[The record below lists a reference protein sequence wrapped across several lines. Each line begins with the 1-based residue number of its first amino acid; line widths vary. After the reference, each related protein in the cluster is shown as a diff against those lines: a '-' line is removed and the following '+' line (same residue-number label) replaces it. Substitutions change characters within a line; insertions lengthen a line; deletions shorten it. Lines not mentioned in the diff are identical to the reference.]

1 MAAGVPREGE
11 PLYPLTRGL
20 SKALLP
26 VAGKSMLQWVLEAL
40 AAARSI
46 GRVVVVGPRTDLPF
60 PRELHYLEGGGD
72 YLANLRA
79 GARRLLEL
87 DPGVER
93 LLVVSA
99 DIPALTS
106 EHVDWIVAQAQA
118 GDHDLCYCVIDRQA
132 MEAAFPG
139 CRRTFYRFRDREVC
153 GGDLGRGPHL
163 RLRRGLEDLAEAH
176 GGAQEPLE
184 DGGGHRPG
192 GAAALPAGPPEHR
205 RGGARGQPPPGH
217 PRAGPGL
224 PFPGGGHGRGQAVPA
239 RPGGGSAAAAG
250 EALIL
255 EGLRRLD
262 ARATTW
268 LRSLLRG
275 PGARAALSVAAHSGD
290 SLVLVPLLVLLW
302 WLQGFS
308 GRSLAVPLAAA
319 YLLSVVLTTLLK
331 YAVRRRRPAG
341 EWGAMYRRTDP
352 HSFPSGHAS
361 RTAALTVVVLAR
373 GVQPGCNP
381 GYCPAYCPACCWPAG
396 PCWWASPA

>member
-1 MAAGVPREGE
+1 MDAVVMAAGVPREGE

-106 EHVDWIVAQAQA
+106 EHVDWIVSQAQA
-118 GDHDLCYCVIDRQA
+118 GDHDLCYCVIDRRA

-153 GGDLGRGPHL
+153 GGDLAVVRTSIFAGDSRIWQKLTEARKSRWRTAAAIGPVVLLRFLLGRLSIDEVVRVASRRLGIRGRALDCPFPEAGMDVDKPFQRDL
-163 RLRRGLEDLAEAH
+163 VEEALLRRGK
-176 GGAQEPLE
+176 
-184 DGGGHRPG
+184 R
-192 GAAALPAGPPEHR
+192 
-205 RGGARGQPPPGH
+205 
-217 PRAGPGL
+217 
-224 PFPGGGHGRGQAVPA
+224 
-239 RPGGGSAAAAG
+239 
-250 EALIL
+250 
-255 EGLRRLD
+255 
-262 ARATTW
+262 
-268 LRSLLRG
+268 
-275 PGARAALSVAAHSGD
+275 
-290 SLVLVPLLVLLW
+290 
-302 WLQGFS
+302 
-308 GRSLAVPLAAA
+308 
-319 YLLSVVLTTLLK
+319 
-331 YAVRRRRPAG
+331 
-341 EWGAMYRRTDP
+341 
-352 HSFPSGHAS
+352 
-361 RTAALTVVVLAR
+361 
-373 GVQPGCNP
+373 
-381 GYCPAYCPACCWPAG
+381 
-396 PCWWASPA
+396 